1 MSDGKK
7 ITREDLENKLRG
19 LQHQIVGK
27 VESKRNS
34 LVTTAV
40 ALAVV
45 VLVVTYLFGK
55 RHGKRKST
63 IVEVRRY

>member
-7 ITREDLENKLRG
+7 ITREDLENKFRG

-27 VESKRNS
+27 VDSKRNS
-34 LVTTAV
+34 LATAAVTV
-40 ALAVV
+40 A
-45 VLVVTYLFGK
+45 VLVLLVTFLIGK
-55 RHGKRKST
+55 RSGKRKST